1 MKVSRICDRDGAF
14 LGYKDAPI
22 DNGKAAFE
30 TLFASREVLT
40 GEGKA

>member
-1 MKVSRICDRDGAF
+1 MKVSRICDRERAF

-30 TLFASREVLT
+30 TLFESREVLT
-40 GEGKA
+40 GRG